1 MRAAL
6 VRTLAFSLIALAARG
21 ARAQVVRGDV
31 ADGGTQAPLSGTLVV
46 VVDSTGGRVGGAIT
60 NDSGRFAIRLPHAG
74 HYKLRAE
81 RIGYASGTFV
91 QFDAAEGE
99 TVVQHL
105 SAATAVAVLPTDT
118 IIAGNRCV
126 VRPMEGVKTAALWEE
141 ARKVLYASQI
151 TGDEQLVWS
160 VRKRW
165 WRSLDGTSLNIRK
178 DSTVV
183 DSTIFDRPFRTEVTP
198 DDLAK
203 YGYGIINERGDSAL
217 TGPDA
222 DVLLSDAFARTHCFN
237 VRLYSDKHAGLVGL
251 AFEPARKV
259 HFPEV
264 TGVLWLDSASA
275 RLRFVEFRH
284 TNMYPEVSPLKY
296 GGRMDFDE
304 LPGGLWIVKRWY
316 IRLPVVASGP
326 MGRGGAEF
334 QFMAGPH
341 VARFHEEGG
350 EVVEAHV
357 QIRPPPTTR

>member
-1 MRAAL
+1 MRAAV
-6 VRTLAFSLIALAARG
+6 VRTLAFSLVALAARD

-31 ADGGTQAPLSGTLVV
+31 ADGATQAPLFGTLVV
-46 VVDSTGGRVGGAIT
+46 VVDTNGARVGGAIT

-74 HYKLRAE
+74 HFKLRAE
-81 RIGYASGTFV
+81 RIGYISGAYV
-91 QFDAAEGE
+91 PIDVGEGE

-118 IIAGNRCV
+118 IVAGNRCV
-126 VRPMEGVKTAALWEE
+126 VRPTEGVKTAALWEE
-141 ARKVLYASQI
+141 ARKVLYASEI
-151 TGDEQLVWS
+151 TGQEQMVWS
-160 VRKRW
+160 IRKRW
-165 WRSLDGTSLNIRK
+165 FRSLDGASLAVRK

-203 YGYGIINERGDSAL
+203 YGYGIKNDRGDSAL

-237 VRLYSDKHAGLVGL
+237 VRLDGDKHAGLVGL

-264 TGVLWLDSASA
+264 TGVLWLDSVTAQ
-275 RLRFVEFRH
+275 LRFVEFRH
-284 TNMYPEVSPLKY
+284 TNLYPQVSPLKY
-296 GGRMDFDE
+296 GGRMDFAE
-304 LPGGLWIVKRWY
+304 LPGGLWIIKRWY
-316 IRLPVVASGP
+316 IRLPVIANGP
-326 MGRGGAEF
+326 VGAGGAEF

-350 EVVEAHV
+350 EVLQARV
-357 QIRPPPTTR
+357 QTKPPPPTR